1 VGYRG
6 KVEQQNR
13 ARDLRADGWTY
24 KEICDE
30 LGVSR
35 SSVSLWVRDVSFDRA
50 AWEARAKANYVNGN
64 AGPRVERAHRQRTE
78 KEAEIARLQEEGRQR
93 IGRLTEKEFLVAG
106 VALYAGEGGKTGQE
120 VSFANSDP
128 RMILFFVT
136 WLRRFFPI
144 EEPRLRLA
152 LYLHQGLD
160 LDAAKAFWSALT
172 GIPIAQ
178 FGQPYRAVPDPS
190 IRRAKH
196 VMGCPRIRYHSAE
209 VHRGVMGLTDAL
221 LTCTD
226 AFPG

>member
-1 VGYRG
+1 M
-6 KVEQQNR
+6 
-13 ARDLRADGWTY
+13 
-24 KEICDE
+24 
-30 LGVSR
+30 
-35 SSVSLWVRDVSFDRA
+35 
-50 AWEARAKANYVNGN
+50 
-64 AGPRVERAHRQRTE
+64 
-78 KEAEIARLQEEGRQR
+78 
-93 IGRLTEKEFLVAG
+93 AG

-144 EEPRLRLA
+144 EEPRLRLRSTSTRA
-152 LYLHQGLD
+152 SIWTPRT
-160 LDAAKAFWSALT
+160 AFWSALT
-172 GIPIAQ
+172 GIPVAQ

-196 VMGCPRIRYHSAE
+196 VMGCPRVRYHCAE